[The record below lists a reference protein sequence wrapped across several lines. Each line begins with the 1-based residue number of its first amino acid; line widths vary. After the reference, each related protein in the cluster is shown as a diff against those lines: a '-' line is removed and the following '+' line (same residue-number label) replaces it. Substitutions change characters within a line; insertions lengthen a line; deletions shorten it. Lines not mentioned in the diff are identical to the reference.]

1 MNNLENTDRGNKGFR
16 STGVKITSESVESE
30 TKSKSISKTNINDI
44 VQNSRKFNKILMNE
58 PSQQV
63 KKDAILQRRG
73 K

>member
-30 TKSKSISKTNINDI
+30 IKSKSISKTNINDI
-44 VQNSRKFNKILMNE
+44 VQNSKKFNKILMNE
-58 PSQQV
+58 PSQQL
-63 KKDAILQRRG
+63 KKDPILQRRG